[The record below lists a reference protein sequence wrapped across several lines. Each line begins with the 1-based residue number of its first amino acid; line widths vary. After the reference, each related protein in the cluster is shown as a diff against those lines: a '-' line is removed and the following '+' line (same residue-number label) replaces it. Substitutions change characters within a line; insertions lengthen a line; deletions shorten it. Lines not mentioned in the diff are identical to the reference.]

1 MKHVK
6 ITPIEQESLDRVFEW
21 LIHQDENKPKEQQEK
36 IGSGDI
42 LKVLNF
48 LGLRPLKSEVAF
60 IIWEVDDD
68 LDGYVSKDEYL
79 TMYKR
84 VITDEV
90 GLEPRQLYNLVQ
102 FLMYDK
108 DFEGTVTVE
117 ETLQLLYVR
126 HGREKMEDEITN
138 LFGES
143 NKIDN
148 DTEKH
153 ITYKEFLEKINKRAL
168 Q

>member
-1 MKHVK
+1 M
-6 ITPIEQESLDRVFEW
+6 
-21 LIHQDENKPKEQQEK
+21 
-36 IGSGDI
+36 
-42 LKVLNF
+42 NF
-48 LGLRPLKSEVAF
+48 LGLRPLKSEVSF

-68 LDGYVSKDEYL
+68 LDGYISKDEYL

-84 VITDEV
+84 VITDDV

-126 HGREKMEDEITN
+126 HGR
-138 LFGES
+138 
-143 NKIDN
+143 
-148 DTEKH
+148 
-153 ITYKEFLEKINKRAL
+153 
-168 Q
+168 